1 MQSLYQRCRRIING
15 QMLSRFLVIG
25 TVLLLQACSAI
36 KLAYN
41 NAPEFGYWWLDGYAD
56 FSDTQSPAVRAEL
69 ARLLQ
74 WHRSEELPKI
84 ADLLQKTQRLA
95 TADVAPAAVCNLF
108 AETRE
113 RFDAVTNQAEK
124 ATAALAMSLAP
135 AQIVHLE
142 GKLTKNNKDW
152 RSDWLQL
159 SGKELFE
166 KRLKA
171 NVERAQEFY
180 GTLEERQLTALRSA
194 LEASTYDAQVSYTE
208 RLRRQQDLLQTL
220 RQATGAGSGS
230 GSNVAV
236 VNRSP
241 AEGQAA
247 LRGYLERANKSPNPA
262 YRAYSDKLIAESCA
276 SFTALHN
283 STTPEQ
289 RERAVRRLAAYERDA
304 RDLYSQR

>member
-1 MQSLYQRCRRIING
+1 MPSLYLRSRRIINR
-15 QMLSRFLVIG
+15 QMLSRFLLIG

-41 NAPEFGYWWLDGYAD
+41 NAPEFGFWWLDAYAD
-56 FSDTQSPAVRAEL
+56 FNDTQAPAVRTEL

-74 WHRSEELPKI
+74 WHRAEELPKI

-95 TADVAPAAVCNLF
+95 SADVTPAAVCELF
-108 AETRE
+108 SETRV
-113 RFDAVTNQAEK
+113 RFNAVTNQAEK
-124 ATAALAMSLAP
+124 TTATLALSLSP
-135 AQIVHLE
+135 AQIVHVE
-142 GKLTKNNKDW
+142 GKLAKNNKEW
-152 RSDWLQL
+152 RNDWLQL

-166 KRLKA
+166 KRLKV

-180 GTLEERQLTALRSA
+180 GTLEERQLIALRGA
-194 LEASTYDAQVSYTE
+194 LEASSFDAQTSYTE

-220 RQATGAGSGS
+220 RQTTGAGPGS
-230 GSNVAV
+230 GSNVAAI
-236 VNRSP
+236 NRTP
-241 AEGQAA
+241 AEGLAA

-262 YRAYSDKLIAESCA
+262 YRAYSDKLITESCA
-276 SFTALHN
+276 NFVTLHN